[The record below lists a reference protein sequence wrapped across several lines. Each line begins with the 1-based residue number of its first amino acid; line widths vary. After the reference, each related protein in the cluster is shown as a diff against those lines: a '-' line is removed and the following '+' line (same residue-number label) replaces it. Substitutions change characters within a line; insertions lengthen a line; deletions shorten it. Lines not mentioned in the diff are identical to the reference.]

1 MALADSGRAIGA
13 VTRLLRE
20 HLVRRGFAVSI
31 GKPEDAA
38 DTNTSAKLNL
48 FLYET
53 TFDASL
59 RNVSLQHSQPP
70 LWLAL
75 KYLLTAF
82 DDGESSDSADA
93 HELLGRGLS
102 ALHELNF
109 LTLDAA
115 VTTDVRLALEN
126 NPEPLKITFDE
137 TSPDLISKIMQGTDE
152 KFRLST
158 AFQVRPV
165 MIVPNEPPKFSLL
178 VGVDYTAVP
187 PAIIGREGVGL
198 AVLASLG
205 PRLDRVEP
213 SSFEVDDT
221 ITVAG
226 EDLHLS
232 NLECSLGA
240 AQLSI
245 VGQKPD
251 RLTVRVEGAQPSDM
265 PEGPIAGGGLISAGE
280 HPLVVKQL
288 MPNRRYRSS
297 NIVVGKLRPIVEAA
311 GLDGAGM
318 LTIDGT
324 LLGTWNDDVIV
335 AALQDGAIV
344 RVFETGLQPPPPPT
358 GPASLGSPWASVP
371 RLSCV
376 TSCQGS
382 SCSSRI
388 STASGTSS
396 ISVRPPVRSR
406 RSTFAPPD
414 CGTSTG
420 PCGTSPTGRCAEWA
434 TRASSGREL

>member
-38 DTNTSAKLNL
+38 DTNTTAKLNL

-59 RNVSLQHSQPP
+59 RNVSLQYSQPP

-109 LTLDAA
+109 LALDAA
-115 VTTDVRLALEN
+115 VATDVRLALEN

-137 TSPDLISKIMQGTDE
+137 TPPDLISKIMQGTDE

-187 PAIIGREGVGL
+187 PAVIGREGVGL

-205 PRLDRVEP
+205 PRLDRVDP

-221 ITVAG
+221 ITIVG

-232 NLECSLGA
+232 NLECWLGA

-245 VGQKPD
+245 VGQKAD

-280 HPLVVKQL
+280 HPLVVRQL

-297 NIVVGKLRPIVEAA
+297 NIVVGKLHPTVDAA

-318 LTIDGT
+318 LTIDGA

-344 RVFETGLQPPPPPT
+344 RVFETGLQPPPPPANLT
-358 GPASLGSPWASVP
+358 VVPSSDQHSLTIAGVGSTLAAGTYQVAVRVNGQQA
-371 RLSCV
+371 RLSP
-376 TSCQGS
+376 
-382 SCSSRI
+382 
-388 STASGTSS
+388 S
-396 ISVRPPVRSR
+396 ITVS
-406 RSTFAPPD
+406 
-414 CGTSTG
+414 
-420 PCGTSPTGRCAEWA
+420 
-434 TRASSGREL
+434 

>member
-20 HLVRRGFAVSI
+20 HLVRRGFAVSV
-31 GKPEDAA
+31 GKPEEAA
-38 DTNTSAKLNL
+38 DTNTNAKLNL

-59 RNVSLQHSQPP
+59 RNVSLHHRQPP
-70 LWLAL
+70 LWLSL

-93 HELLGRGLS
+93 HELLGRGLA

-109 LTLDAA
+109 LRLDAGVA
-115 VTTDVRLALEN
+115 TDVRLALEN

-137 TSPDLISKIMQGTDE
+137 TPPDLISKIMQGTDE

-165 MIVPNEPPKFSLL
+165 MIVPNEPPKLSLL
-178 VGVDYTAVP
+178 VGVDYTADP
-187 PAIIGREGVGL
+187 PAIIGRDGVGL
-198 AVLASLG
+198 AVLPSLG
-205 PRLDRVEP
+205 PTLDRVEP
-213 SSFEVDDT
+213 ATCEVDDT
-221 ITVAG
+221 LTIAG
-226 EDLHLS
+226 DDLHLS
-232 NLECSLGA
+232 NLECWLGP

-245 VGQKPD
+245 VGQQPD
-251 RLTVRVEGAQPSDM
+251 RLTVRVEGAQASDM
-265 PEGPIAGGGLISAGE
+265 AEGPIAGGGVISAGE
-280 HPLVVKQL
+280 HPLVVRQF

-297 NIVVGKLRPIVEAA
+297 NLLVARLRPIVDTA

-335 AALQDGAIV
+335 AAMQNGAIV
-344 RVFETGLQPPPPPT
+344 RVFETGLQPPPPPST
-358 GPASLGSPWASVP
+358 LTVVPSADQHSLTVAGVGTTLAAGTYQVAVRVNGQQA
-371 RLSCV
+371 RLSP
-376 TSCQGS
+376 
-382 SCSSRI
+382 
-388 STASGTSS
+388 S
-396 ISVRPPVRSR
+396 ITVS
-406 RSTFAPPD
+406 
-414 CGTSTG
+414 
-420 PCGTSPTGRCAEWA
+420 
-434 TRASSGREL
+434 